1 MYTLLNDKINDKLG
15 DGSNVEKQID
25 SLSWTNVNLSKL
37 NVLESTCETI
47 RKEIKKKKSDTKV
60 LDEAAKKFEECMEK
74 EPEFKKISDKACYGF
89 LTSMGEKLNA
99 LEWLRSQSELEDE
112 EDDLEMLEKCEK
124 MIKMASIPGISK
136 NEYFKQKFIDSG
148 FLPPFSTVKEFT
160 YEGMKIVYGI
170 GLRTYENI
178 INTYLDIIVAGEF
191 SGYQVSADEYLSQ
204 AKRFLTI
211 ATNIFENEQ
220 EDFLNDYYPF
230 TQKKELK
237 KVPVV
242 IADSDIMNYE
252 NCGYYTKKASFKLS
266 IEPHNFDLGYF
277 AHSTEEIRNYSVV
290 ISENSSSDKTPP
302 IYDMDNVPSRPV
314 KVKVKYLKEE
324 ELQVGHIYIEK
335 ADGTKLI
342 YIGLKNSGGY
352 SRYYYLRYSKK
363 AEVLARECKNIDELL
378 KKIKIEQLKREYKE
392 RYDRPECKTW
402 YPTLESFIGS
412 HSKDISDITTLS
424 AREKPRKFIAD
435 VGALTFKE

>member
-1 MYTLLNDKINDKLG
+1 MQHIREIASKLG
-15 DGSNVEKQID
+15 I
-25 SLSWTNVNLSKL
+25 
-37 NVLESTCETI
+37 
-47 RKEIKKKKSDTKV
+47 
-60 LDEAAKKFEECMEK
+60 
-74 EPEFKKISDKACYGF
+74 
-89 LTSMGEKLNA
+89 
-99 LEWLRSQSELEDE
+99 E

-204 AKRFLTI
+204 AKRFLAI

-220 EDFLNDYYPF
+220 EDFLNNYYPF

-242 IADSDIMNYE
+242 IADSGIMNYE

-435 VGALTFKE
+435 VGTLTFKE

>member
-1 MYTLLNDKINDKLG
+1 MN
-15 DGSNVEKQID
+15 
-25 SLSWTNVNLSKL
+25 
-37 NVLESTCETI
+37 
-47 RKEIKKKKSDTKV
+47 
-60 LDEAAKKFEECMEK
+60 
-74 EPEFKKISDKACYGF
+74 
-89 LTSMGEKLNA
+89 
-99 LEWLRSQSELEDE
+99 
-112 EDDLEMLEKCEK
+112 
-124 MIKMASIPGISK
+124 
-136 NEYFKQKFIDSG
+136 
-148 FLPPFSTVKEFT
+148 
-160 YEGMKIVYGI
+160 
-170 GLRTYENI
+170 
-178 INTYLDIIVAGEF
+178 IIVAGEF

-204 AKRFLTI
+204 AKRFLAI

-220 EDFLNDYYPF
+220 EDFFNNYYPF

-242 IADSDIMNYE
+242 IADSGIMNYE

-277 AHSTEEIRNYSVV
+277 AYSTEEIRNYSVV

-314 KVKVKYLKEE
+314 KIKVKYLKEE